1 MLCWERGSIPHF
13 CQEYSDVFSS
23 ERLRQ
28 ITFNMD
34 VSMAITTSRGSTKT
48 PLGGFLDTDMAEKVL
63 ELLCMTVIKGL

>member
-28 ITFNMD
+28 TTFNMD
-34 VSMAITTSRGSTKT
+34 VSMTITTSRGSTET
-48 PLGGFLDTDMAEKVL
+48 PLGGFLNTDAGEEVL
-63 ELLCMTVIKGL
+63 ELLCMLVIKGF